1 MNMLSFRKLTVWL
14 LAAACVLPAAG
25 SLAATVRYNIVPASD
40 RNARTR
46 TILTGTPI
54 KYYITA
60 EVISDTAEA
69 DNSGLALF
77 NINVETDLTV
87 EQPPAT
93 EFIRDI
99 FNTFTL
105 FRSLGQPSDDDI
117 IGIGASQSTFTPT
130 SATTGIGQRGN
141 VELVTGL
148 LQSPDFEG
156 EFTVVIDAAN
166 STANVLPA
174 DYSENGGS
182 ISAREITAGPG
193 FTIITDNNGQQDP
206 GDQIQPFQ
214 GMSDAER
221 FAITAGSI
229 GLAGLIIVLGALIGG
244 GWGAAIGLFMGA
256 LVGLLSLIFGG
267 MTFTGG

>member
-1 MNMLSFRKLTVWL
+1 MLGFKKLTVWL
-14 LAAACVLPAAG
+14 LVAACVLPAAA
-25 SLAATVRYNIVPASD
+25 SRAATVRFNIVPASD

-46 TILTGTPI
+46 TILTGTRI

-60 EVISDTAEA
+60 EVISDTAET

-77 NINVETDLTV
+77 NVNVQTDLTV
-87 EQPPAT
+87 AQPPVT
-93 EFIRDI
+93 EFIREI

-105 FRSLGQPSDDDI
+105 FRSLGEPREDDI
-117 IGIGASQSTFTPT
+117 IGIGASQSTFTST
-130 SATTGIGQRGN
+130 SATTGFGQRGD
-141 VELVTGL
+141 VALVTGF

-174 DYSENGGS
+174 DYSENGGA

-193 FTIITDNNGQQDP
+193 FTIITDDNAAEDP
-206 GDQIQPFQ
+206 GDQLRPFE
-214 GMSDAER
+214 GMSDAET
-221 FAITAGSI
+221 FAMTAASI
-229 GLAGLIIVLGALIGG
+229 GLAGLIIVFGAIVGG

-256 LVGLLSLIFGG
+256 LVGLLNLISSGMMFNGG
-267 MTFTGG
+267 